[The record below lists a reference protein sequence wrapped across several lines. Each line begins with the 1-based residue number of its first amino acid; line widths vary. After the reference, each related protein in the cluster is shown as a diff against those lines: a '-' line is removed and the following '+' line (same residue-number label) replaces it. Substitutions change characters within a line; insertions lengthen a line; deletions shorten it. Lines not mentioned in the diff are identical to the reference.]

1 MLNRKL
7 SRGGDHGCMLHRIL
21 ASLTVAAFAAAL
33 PQAASAQAPTPAVAA
48 PAAPAASEPPPPP
61 PITLLPKWM
70 QEKLTTAR
78 ADPKVMEAYYKQGSK
93 VASFCTNCHG
103 PAGHSALPEVPNL
116 AGQNV
121 IYVLNQLAKLSD
133 GRRKHFFMEGLMR
146 AMNPDE
152 KVAVAVYYTAQEP
165 RVVPATDM
173 AQAAH
178 GKNLYDKMCKKC
190 HGDQGHGTE
199 RNARIAGQQ
208 PVYLKTNLERYRE
221 QSALRGASEKKYKLM
236 KDLKNED
243 LQALVA
249 YIRSMQ

>member
-1 MLNRKL
+1 
-7 SRGGDHGCMLHRIL
+7 MLHRFL
-21 ASLTVAAFAAAL
+21 ASLTVAALAAAL
-33 PQAASAQAPTPAVAA
+33 PHAASAQAPAPAAAA
-48 PAAPAASEPPPPP
+48 PAASAASEPPPPP

-70 QEKLTTAR
+70 QEKLTAAR
-78 ADPKVMEAYYKQGSK
+78 ADANMMQAYYKQGSK

-116 AGQNV
+116 AGQNT

-146 AMNPDE
+146 AMNQDE
-152 KVAVAVYYTAQEP
+152 KIAVAVYYTAQEP
-165 RVVPATDM
+165 RVVPATDS

-178 GKNLYDKMCKKC
+178 GKQLYDKTCKKC
-190 HGDQGHGTE
+190 HGEQGHGTE

-221 QSALRGASEKKYKLM
+221 QSAIRGSSERKFKMM
-236 KDLKNED
+236 KDLKD
-243 LQALVA
+243 ADIQALVA